1 MKILT
6 TSQIRALDAYTI
18 AHEPVSE
25 IKLMERAA
33 EAFVSAFAA
42 SHTRSAPIHVF
53 CGKGNN
59 GGDGLAIARLLKT
72 SWRKVHLYVLDTG
85 KKSSPCFDTNLN
97 RLRSRIKVNY
107 IKRESDIPTIDSYDT
122 VIDALYGTGF
132 KGELTGLSAAL
143 VSAINASGA
152 TVYSVDVPSGL
163 DGGLAPVVPLLAVK
177 ADVVF
182 TFHAPK
188 LAFLL
193 PEFADFVRSFQV
205 LDIGLSS
212 VSSPEFQ
219 SEIDYV
225 EHIWIEFF
233 LRKVSKFNH
242 KGKNGHALIAAGSFG
257 KAGAA
262 VLAVKAALRSGAGL
276 VTALV
281 PDCAYQIM
289 QTTNPEAMAMVSG
302 EHELQTIPA
311 LSSFNA
317 VGAGPGM
324 GKSRSA
330 LNFLKALL
338 DKSDGPL
345 VLDAD
350 ALNLLSENKKLL
362 NKLPP
367 GTVLTPHP
375 GEFKRLA
382 GEWKNDVERL
392 ELQRSFSNKYN
403 VVVVLKGAH
412 TTITNPKGPVWFN
425 STGNAGM
432 AKGGSGDVL
441 TGIIAALLAQEGY
454 SSSTAALVG
463 VYVHGFAG
471 DIAKQSVGETA
482 LQASDIIAHLPK
494 AFRLIEN
501 SVKAWRGID

>member
-1 MKILT
+1 
-6 TSQIRALDAYTI
+6 
-18 AHEPVSE
+18 
-25 IKLMERAA
+25 
-33 EAFVSAFAA
+33 
-42 SHTRSAPIHVF
+42 
-53 CGKGNN
+53 
-59 GGDGLAIARLLKT
+59 
-72 SWRKVHLYVLDTG
+72 
-85 KKSSPCFDTNLN
+85 
-97 RLRSRIKVNY
+97 
-107 IKRESDIPTIDSYDT
+107 
-122 VIDALYGTGF
+122 
-132 KGELTGLSAAL
+132 
-143 VSAINASGA
+143 
-152 TVYSVDVPSGL
+152 
-163 DGGLAPVVPLLAVK
+163 
-177 ADVVF
+177 
-182 TFHAPK
+182 
-188 LAFLL
+188 
-193 PEFADFVRSFQV
+193 
-205 LDIGLSS
+205 
-212 VSSPEFQ
+212 
-219 SEIDYV
+219 
-225 EHIWIEFF
+225 
-233 LRKVSKFNH
+233 
-242 KGKNGHALIAAGSFG
+242 
-257 KAGAA
+257 
-262 VLAVKAALRSGAGL
+262 LRSGAGL

-302 EHELQTIPA
+302 ERELHSVPA
-311 LSSFNA
+311 LSSYHS

-324 GKSRSA
+324 GKSGSA
-330 LNFLKALL
+330 HNFLKALL

-362 NKLPP
+362 QKLPP

-441 TGIIAALLAQEGY
+441 TGIIAALLAQGGY

-463 VYVHGFAG
+463 VYVHGLAG

-482 LQASDIIAHLPK
+482 LQASDIIAHLPN
-494 AFRLIEN
+494 AFMLIEN
-501 SVKAWRGID
+501 GAKAWRGID